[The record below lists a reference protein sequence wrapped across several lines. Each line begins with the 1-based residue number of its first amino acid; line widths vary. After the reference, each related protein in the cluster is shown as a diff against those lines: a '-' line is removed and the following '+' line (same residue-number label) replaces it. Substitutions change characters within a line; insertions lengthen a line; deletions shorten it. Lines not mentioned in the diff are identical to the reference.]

1 MKLFQIIVGLGL
13 VWSTTAKTTRKSKQ
27 KDFAFKM
34 YKAQGWFSN
43 AFFHYWG
50 LSLARRRR
58 SLIGSE
64 SHLMSINLITF
75 VAMESYN
82 QHRNMVLSPA
92 STYRMLHALCV
103 ASKDKTQKE
112 LRSLVSCKPRDTKK
126 ISANI
131 RKIGKK
137 RIRVSNR
144 LPDICGYPGF
154 LVSNIIVYGFKT
166 GLTGF

>member
-1 MKLFQIIVGLGL
+1 MKLFQIIVIGLGL
-13 VWSTTAKTTRKSKQ
+13 VWSGEAKTTRKSKQ

-34 YKAQGWFSN
+34 YKAQGWFSKW
-43 AFFHYWG
+43 FS
-50 LSLARRRR
+50 LSRP
-58 SLIGSE
+58 LIGS
-64 SHLMSINLITF
+64 SKQSSDWSASIWKPLK
-75 VAMESYN
+75 AMESYN

-137 RIRVSNR
+137 RIRVSTH
-144 LPDICGYPGF
+144 LSDIVGF
-154 LVSNIIVYGFKT
+154 W
-166 GLTGF
+166 GL